1 MMWSPASRY
10 LAGNYRGS
18 VAASKRAPRRTPDAD
33 SIIRTTIELLHRDGE
48 SGFRLEDLMEAEQL
62 SKSSIYA
69 RYGGRDGL
77 LATALAKEFED
88 EVAESVIAMRTVMGS
103 AKSAADLRN
112 ALKATTAFVHQRSR
126 NVNRINRAGVIAG
139 TRGRPEL
146 RARLEES
153 QTRLT
158 DTLEQLIGDCMQR
171 GLIATRHHP
180 RALAT
185 FLQANTLGAVL
196 TEFDSKD
203 DSEAMNDRLELIHAV
218 LDFLFFDGLID
229 A

>member
-1 MMWSPASRY
+1 MGRVTAAHR
-10 LAGNYRGS
+10 AG
-18 VAASKRAPRRTPDAD
+18 KRAPRRTPDAD

-48 SGFRLEDLMEAEQL
+48 SGFRLEDLMEAEHL

-77 LATALAKEFED
+77 VAAALAREFED
-88 EVAESVIAMRTVMGS
+88 EVAESVLAMRTIMTG
-103 AKSAADLRN
+103 ARNAEDLRN
-112 ALKATTAFVHQRSR
+112 ALRATTAFVHQRSR

-146 RARLEES
+146 RARLEEA

-158 DTLEQLIGDCMQR
+158 DTIEQLISDCAQR
-171 GLIATRHHP
+171 GLVNARHHP

-185 FLQANTLGAVL
+185 FLQANTLGVVL
-196 TEFDSKD
+196 TEFDTK
-203 DSEAMNDRLELIHAV
+203 EGEETMIPRLELVHSVI
-218 LDFLFFDGLID
+218 DYLFFDGLLND
-229 A
+229 

>member
-1 MMWSPASRY
+1 VTPADR
-10 LAGNYRGS
+10 AG
-18 VAASKRAPRRTPDAD
+18 KRAPRRTPDAD

-48 SGFRLEDLMEAEQL
+48 SGFRLEDLMEAEKL

-88 EVAESVIAMRTVMGS
+88 EVAESTTAMRAVMGS
-103 AKSAADLRN
+103 AKTAKDLRS
-112 ALKATTAFVHQRSR
+112 AIRATTAFTHQRSR
-126 NVNRINRAGVIAG
+126 NVNRINRAGIIAG

-158 DTLEQLIGDCMQR
+158 DALEELIVDCQNR

-180 RALAT
+180 RALAS
-185 FLQANTLGAVL
+185 FLQGNTLGIVI
-196 TEFDSKD
+196 TEFDAK
-203 DSEAMNDRLELIHAV
+203 NDENAVDRRLDLIHDV
-218 LDFLFFDGLID
+218 LDHLFFDGLID
-229 A
+229 D

>member
-1 MMWSPASRY
+1 MELVAS
-10 LAGNYRGS
+10 S
-18 VAASKRAPRRTPDAD
+18 TRAPRRTPDAD

-77 LATALAKEFED
+77 VAAALAKEFED
-88 EVAESVIAMRTVMGS
+88 EVAETGVAMRTEMGG
-103 AKSAADLRN
+103 AKTAADLRN
-112 ALKATTAFVHQRSR
+112 ALRATTAFVHQRSR
-126 NVNRINRAGVIAG
+126 NANRIYRTGVIAG

-146 RARLEES
+146 RSRLEEA

-158 DTLEQLIGDCMQR
+158 DTLEQLIKDCMQR
-171 GLIATRHHP
+171 GLIATRHDP
-180 RALAT
+180 RALAMY
-185 FLQANTLGAVL
+185 LQATTLGAVL
-196 TEFDSKD
+196 TDFDTK
-203 DSEAMNDRLELIHAV
+203 EEPETLNNRLELIHAV
-218 LDFLFFDGLID
+218 VDYLFFDGLID

>member
-1 MMWSPASRY
+1 VT
-10 LAGNYRGS
+10 GK
-18 VAASKRAPRRTPDAD
+18 KRAARRTPDPD

-88 EVAESVIAMRTVMGS
+88 EVSETITAMRAIIS
-103 AKSAADLRN
+103 ATRSAADLRN
-112 ALKATTAFVHQRSR
+112 AIHTTTAFTHQRSR
-126 NVNRINRAGVIAG
+126 NVNRIHRAGVIAG

-146 RARLEES
+146 RARLQEA

-158 DTLEQLIGDCMQR
+158 DAFQNLIEDAMQR
-171 GLIATRHHP
+171 GLVATRHHP
-180 RALAT
+180 RAIAT
-185 FLQANTLGAVL
+185 FLQANTLGVVL
-196 TEFDSKD
+196 TEFDAKD
-203 DSEAMNDRLELIHAV
+203 DDNVIAQRLDVVRSVIDH
-218 LDFLFFDGLID
+218 LFFDGLLD
-229 A
+229 D